1 MAAEPSRL
9 ARLLG
14 DRVLGL
20 ALAVLLVV
28 LALTLLVGW
37 VEVRKPRMQ
46 PVGVPT
52 LARA

>member
-1 MAAEPSRL
+1 MAEPSRL
-9 ARLLG
+9 GRLLA

-28 LALTLLVGW
+28 LALTLTLSW
-37 VEVRKPRMQ
+37 VEVRRPRMQ
-46 PVGVPT
+46 PVDVPS